1 MRFISLLLLTAI
13 LTAGNVEFT
22 FKIIYLKPDNTEV
35 VQKLNIF
42 ASELE
47 KQLNNFRWELPHND
61 FEKIETS
68 ININIDKNTS
78 LTGFTGMI
86 TLSSGPVNEVR
97 QFVPLRKS
105 IYFNEKDM
113 SFQIEFENEPILD
126 RMSASHLE
134 TIVLFYSYL
143 AMGENFDRLSYTD
156 RPTFKLE
163 GDFYYRKL
171 NAFENILS
179 SASERNDWSKRI
191 ELLNNYRMDKN
202 VEMRRLNALIY
213 NAVYFLNKGK
223 KERASYFVDP
233 VFDQLNKTLDVPETF
248 FTNNFYALS
257 EVFSL
262 TNDKKYFEYL
272 ISRDPDRESFYNNK
286 IGSLKKPFEGE

>member
-1 MRFISLLLLTAI
+1 MRFISLLLLSAL

-22 FKIIYLKPDNTEV
+22 FRIIYLKPDNTEI
-35 VQKLNIF
+35 VQKLNVF

-47 KQLNNFRWELPHND
+47 KQLNNFRWELPHTD
-61 FEKIETS
+61 FEKIETG

-97 QFVPLRKS
+97 QFVPVRKN
-105 IYFNEKDM
+105 IYFNEKDIN
-113 SFQIEFENEPILD
+113 FTLEYENEPVLD

-134 TIVLFYSYL
+134 TIVLFYAYL
-143 AMGENFDRLSYTD
+143 TMGENFDRLSYTD

-163 GDFYYRKL
+163 GDFYYQKL
-171 NAFENILS
+171 NGFENILT
-179 SASERNDWSKRI
+179 SAADRNEWSKRI

-202 VEMRRLNALIY
+202 IELRRLNALMY
-213 NAVYFLNKGK
+213 NAVHFMNTGK
-223 KERASYFVDP
+223 KDRASYFVEP
-233 VFDQLNKTLDVPETF
+233 VFEQLTKTQDIPENF

-257 EVFSL
+257 EIFSL
-262 TNDKKYFEYL
+262 SRDEKYFEYL
-272 ISRDPDRESFYNNK
+272 ISEDPERESYYKNK
-286 IGSLKKPFEGE
+286 KDALKKPSEGK

>member
-1 MRFISLLLLTAI
+1 MRFISLLLLSAL

-47 KQLNNFRWELPHND
+47 KQLNNFRWELPHTD

-68 ININIDKNTS
+68 INVNIDKNTS

-86 TLSSGPVNEVR
+86 TVSSGPVNDTR
-97 QFVPLRKS
+97 QFVTLRKS

-113 SFQIEFENEPILD
+113 SFQIEYENEPILD

-143 AMGENFDRLSYTD
+143 AMGENFDRFSYTD
-156 RPTFKLE
+156 RPAFQLE

-171 NAFENILS
+171 NTFESILS
-179 SASERNDWSKRI
+179 SASERNDWSKRV
-191 ELLNNYRMDKN
+191 ELINNYRMDKN
-202 VEMRRLNALIY
+202 IELRRLNALIY
-213 NAVYFLNKGK
+213 NAVYFMNTGKKDRAVYFIEPVFEELNK
-223 KERASYFVDP
+223 AADIP
-233 VFDQLNKTLDVPETF
+233 DIF

-257 EVFSL
+257 EIFSL
-262 TNDKKYFEYL
+262 KDDEKYFEYL
-272 ISRDPDRESFYNNK
+272 ISRDPEREGFYRNK
-286 IGSLKKPFEGE
+286 IGSLKKPVEGK